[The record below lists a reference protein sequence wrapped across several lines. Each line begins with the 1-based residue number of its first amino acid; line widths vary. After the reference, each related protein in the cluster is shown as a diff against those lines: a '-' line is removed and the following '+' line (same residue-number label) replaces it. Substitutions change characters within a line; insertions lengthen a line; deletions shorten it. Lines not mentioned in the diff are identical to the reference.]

1 MIGECLERVRK
12 IKPLIHNITNY
23 VTANDVANV
32 LLACGASP
40 IMADSPKEVEDITA
54 ICKGLNINIGTLNEQ
69 KKEAIMLAGR
79 KANELGKPVVLD
91 PVGAGSS
98 LNRTE
103 TARWILENIEIDVVR
118 GNISEIKALA
128 LGSISQSGVDANT
141 LDEVTEKNIEDAVDF
156 IRDFSLNHRCISVV
170 TGNIDIVTDGDI
182 AYTVYNGRKEMRS
195 ITGIGCQLSG
205 LTCAYISANLENKLD
220 AALAAVALIGFAGE
234 KGWSYM
240 QEGDGNAAY
249 RSRIIDAV
257 YNMNK
262 EMLEEGAKYKI
273 WQ

>member
-103 TARWILENIEIDVVR
+103 TARWILENIEIDAVR

-249 RSRIIDAV
+249 RNRIIDAV

>member
-1 MIGECLERVRK
+1 MIGECLERVRRV
-12 IKPLIHNITNY
+12 KPLVHNITNY

-103 TARWILENIEIDVVR
+103 AARLILENIEVDVVR

-141 LDEVTEKNIEDAVDF
+141 LDEVTEENIEDAVDF
-156 IRDFSLNHRCISVV
+156 IRDFSLNHRCISIV

-182 AYTVYNGRKEMRS
+182 AYTVYNGRREMRS

-220 AALAAVALIGFAGE
+220 ASLAAVALIGLAGE

-249 RSRIIDAV
+249 RNRIIDAV

-262 EMLEEGAKYKI
+262 EMLEEGANYKI